1 MQTRI
6 ATAQKD
12 VLKMPKYLVV
22 FLLFVFAIS
31 CSEGLVKSEFKS
43 TDSGMWPKDDLLEF
57 TFSEMDTIQ
66 KHDMFINVRNDNS
79 FPYNNLFLIANLE
92 FPDGESV
99 TDTLEYEMALPDGTW
114 LGKGYGSIKENKLW
128 YKENIVFASSG
139 VYTLRVSHAMRK
151 NGDVNGIINLEGI
164 TDVGFEIVK
173 SNK

>member
-1 MQTRI
+1 MPTVP
-6 ATAQKD
+6 KD
-12 VLKMPKYLVV
+12 ALKMPKV
-22 FLLFVFAIS
+22 LFVFLIFVLMVS
-31 CSEGLVKSEFKS
+31 CGEGLVKSEFQS
-43 TDSGMWPKDDLLEF
+43 TDNGMWVKDNLIEF

-66 KHDMFINVRNDNS
+66 VHDMFINVRNDNS

-151 NGDVNGIINLEGI
+151 NGDVNGVINLEGI

-173 SNK
+173 SKK